1 MNLFDI
7 ICIFIIGY
15 SVGNLRAYYKMR
27 HIIYDVAKREGI
39 SIDDDLEDK
48 KSTESLIKKLEVEQ
62 INDVMYLYERDTN
75 DFICQANSIEDL
87 AKLAKEY
94 RNIIAATV
102 IHNERVYMFLN
113 GNSKEYNKNES

>member
-15 SVGNLRAYYKMR
+15 SVGGMRAYYKMR

-39 SIDDDLEDK
+39 TIDDDLVEEK
-48 KSTESLIKKLEVEQ
+48 KPQIKKLEVEQ
-62 INDVMYLYERDTN
+62 INDIMYLYERDTR
-75 DFICQANSIEDL
+75 DFICQANNIEDL

-94 RNIIAATV
+94 KNIIAATV
-102 IHNERVYMFLN
+102 VYNDRVYMFFN
-113 GNSKEYNKNES
+113 GNSKEYGGQKNEG